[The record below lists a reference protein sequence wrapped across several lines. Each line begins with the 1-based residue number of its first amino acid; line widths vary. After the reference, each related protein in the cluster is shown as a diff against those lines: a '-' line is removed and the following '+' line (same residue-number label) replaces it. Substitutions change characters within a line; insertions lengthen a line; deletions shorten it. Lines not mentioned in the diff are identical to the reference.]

1 MFVRIFL
8 VKLFPLSKDGQ
19 LNVHIWHPKNCTPA
33 PKGKRNLIIFR
44 SFRLNHKMTQQ
55 IRSSM
60 QVVLHA
66 SLNLLMV
73 GSRHLLEK
81 KRFAAV
87 ICSLE
92 AVNRA
97 SDLSKVG
104 MCKNTHTGHTLDTH
118 PTYLLWLF
126 SPICCSYSL

>member
-1 MFVRIFL
+1 
-8 VKLFPLSKDGQ
+8 
-19 LNVHIWHPKNCTPA
+19 
-33 PKGKRNLIIFR
+33 
-44 SFRLNHKMTQQ
+44 MTQQ

-104 MCKNTHTGHTLDTH
+104 MCKNTHTGLDTH
-118 PTYLLWLF
+118 WTHTGHTPSLFALVILSYLL
-126 SPICCSYSL
+126 